1 MSEGHD
7 ADPNAAPL
15 RQDIRTQFA
24 AAQIAIVAAMGALAI
39 VAGIVFGLLFAN
51 D

>member
-1 MSEGHD
+1 MSDGHD
-7 ADPNAAPL
+7 ADPNAAPM

-24 AAQIAIVAAMGALAI
+24 AAHMAIVAAMGVLAI
-39 VAGIVFGLLFAN
+39 GAGIVFGLLLAN